1 MSRSY
6 AYNPVPTR
14 VWSRVQN
21 RCTFVDSSNNSY
33 YQSVFIPLPAIP
45 FTQQPMPLAE
55 ANYQDKLLYKGNIL
69 QYKGN
74 SSRLTKKQQYTQLA
88 KGFGPNRTKVFAT
101 QTQTY
106 TNPNTTGLQRVNYT
120 TYPFPNTLVGKPNNI
135 SGPFQYDVPNPNGC
149 LNLDGTP
156 STSLQDGGSLVC
168 GTLANPCTGELIKS
182 NNGSAAIC
190 NPASASDVPGTS
202 FLCWNK
208 RVQTWFPR
216 QRYIMPNSGTKWPEG
231 YKGFVSAIQNNSPI
245 LTASATCSQIT
256 LNWIPPKVCASIAV
270 TGYNIYVNNSL
281 YASVSSQTTSYEFL
295 EPVGSYVIYI
305 VAIFNAGTPTFSN
318 SIKVLIT
325 PGARVISD
333 LNVNTTSYNNLG
345 YSGLIVETTLPPSTT
360 GTSAGTAVFTLC
372 AEVDNVS
379 LLIVGGGGGGSSGY
393 NLAQPPKFNSGG
405 AGGGG
410 GGITYVTG
418 LNTPTNVDITIA
430 VGAGGAIRPCNEG
443 QGESAGYPGVAS
455 SVSIPSASLTSGGG
469 GPGYGV
475 GAVTLG
481 GGFGGSATKT
491 GISGGTDNGYGG
503 GGGGGAYVE
512 TPTANAAKFGPG
524 GTGYTANGS
533 NGTAGGI
540 IVAGNGG
547 AQFITSITPGF
558 QATPILISGGGGGG
572 GSTLGGLAGHGSGGT
587 GNAAPTATGQ
597 SASNYGSGGGGGSL
611 GFCGGTGGSGIVI
624 VWWPN

>member
-1 MSRSY
+1 
-6 AYNPVPTR
+6 
-14 VWSRVQN
+14 
-21 RCTFVDSSNNSY
+21 
-33 YQSVFIPLPAIP
+33 
-45 FTQQPMPLAE
+45 MPLAE
-55 ANYQDKLLYKGNIL
+55 ANYQDRLLYKGNIL

-120 TYPFPNTLVGKPNNI
+120 TYPFPNNLVGKPNNI

-149 LNLDGTP
+149 LNPDGTP
-156 STSLQDGGSLVC
+156 STALQDGGSLVC
-168 GTLANPCTGELIKS
+168 GTYANPCTGELIKA

-202 FLCWNK
+202 FLCWN
-208 RVQTWFPR
+208 RQVQTWFPR
-216 QRYIMPNSGTKWPEG
+216 QRYVMNNSGTKWPEG
-231 YKGFVSAIQNNSPI
+231 YKGFVSAIKISRPI
-245 LTASATCSQIT
+245 LSASARCSQI
-256 LNWIPPKVCASIAV
+256 LLSWVQPYACGVI
-270 TGYNIYVNNSL
+270 TGYDIYVNARL
-281 YASVSSQTTSYEFL
+281 YTTVPPQTTSYEFI
-295 EPVGSYVIYI
+295 EPVGSYTIYI
-305 VAIFNAGTPTFSN
+305 SATFNVGIPVLSN
-318 SIKVLIT
+318 SINILIT
-325 PGARVISD
+325 PGARLISD
-333 LNVNTTSYNNLG
+333 QNITATSYNNLG
-345 YSGLIVETTLPPSTT
+345 YSGFIIKTTLPPSTT

-393 NLAQPPKFNSGG
+393 NGGEFPNSGG

-418 LNTPTNVDITIA
+418 LTTPTNVDITIA
-430 VGAGGAIRPCNEG
+430 VGTGGSIRACNQG
-443 QGESAGYPGVAS
+443 QGASAGYPGVAS

-475 GAVTLG
+475 GATSIG
-481 GGFGGSATKT
+481 GGFGGSATTT
-491 GISGGTDNGYGG
+491 GSSGGTDNGYGG
-503 GGGGGAYVE
+503 GGGGGAYA
-512 TPTANAAKFGPG
+512 ANANANASKFGIG
-524 GTGYTANGS
+524 GTGYTVNGN
-533 NGTAGGI
+533 NGTAGGT

-558 QATPILISGGGGGG
+558 QATPIIISGGGGGG

-611 GFCGGTGGSGIVI
+611 GSCGGTGGSGVVMI
-624 VWWPN
+624 WWPN

>member
-1 MSRSY
+1 MSNSY
-6 AYNPVPTR
+6 NYNPIPPR
-14 VWSRVQN
+14 VWSRVQD
-21 RCTFVDSSNNSY
+21 RCTYVDSSNNAY

-55 ANYQDKLLYKGNIL
+55 ANYQNKLLYKGNIL

-74 SSRLTKKQQYTQLA
+74 SSQLTKKQKYTQLA
-88 KGFGPNRTKVFAT
+88 KGFGPSRTKVFAT

-120 TYPFPNTLVGKPNNI
+120 TFPFPNTLVGKPNNI
-135 SGPFQYDVPNPNGC
+135 SGPFQYAVPNPNGC
-149 LNLDGTP
+149 LNPDGTP
-156 STSLQDGGSLVC
+156 STAVQDGGTLVC
-168 GTLANPCTGELIKS
+168 GTLANPCTGELIKA

-202 FLCWNK
+202 FLCWNR

-216 QRYIMPNSGTKWPEG
+216 QRYVMNNSGTKWPEG

-245 LTASATCSQIT
+245 LTASATCSEIM

-270 TGYNIYVNNSL
+270 TGYNIYVNNSF
-281 YASVSSQTTSYEFL
+281 YASVSPQTTSYEFL

-305 VAIFNAGTPTFSN
+305 EATFNAGTPTFSN
-318 SIKVLIT
+318 IIKILIT
-325 PGARVISD
+325 PGARVISEA
-333 LNVNTTSYNNLG
+333 NIKATSYNNLG
-345 YSGLIVETTLPPSTT
+345 YSGLIIETTLPPSTT

-410 GGITYVTG
+410 GGVTYVTG
-418 LNTPTNVDITIA
+418 LNTPTNVDITIK
-430 VGAGGAIRPCNEG
+430 VGAGGGIRACNEG
-443 QGESAGYPGVAS
+443 QGEAAGYPGVAS
-455 SVSIPSASLTSGGG
+455 SVSIPSTSLTSGGG

-475 GAVTLG
+475 GSVSLG
-481 GGFGGSATKT
+481 GGFGGSATTT
-491 GISGGTDNGYGG
+491 GSSGGTDNGYGG
-503 GGGGGAYVE
+503 GGGGGAYA
-512 TPTANAAKFGPG
+512 PNAGANASNFGPG

-533 NGTAGGI
+533 NGTVGGTV
-540 IVAGNGG
+540 VAGNGG

-611 GFCGGTGGSGIVI
+611 GSCGGTGGSGVFMI
-624 VWWPN
+624 WWPN

>member
-1 MSRSY
+1 MSRAY

-21 RCTFVDSSNNSY
+21 RCTFVDSSNNAY

-45 FTQQPMPLAE
+45 FTQQPMTLAE
-55 ANYQDKLLYKGNIL
+55 ADYQDKLLYKGNIL

-74 SSRLTKKQQYTQLA
+74 SSQLTKKQKYTQLA
-88 KGFGPNRTKVFAT
+88 KGLGPSRTKVFAT

-106 TNPNTTGLQRVNYT
+106 TNPNTTGLQRVNFT
-120 TYPFPNTLVGKPNNI
+120 TYPFPNDLVGKPNNI

-149 LNLDGTP
+149 LNPDGTP

-168 GTLANPCTGELIKS
+168 GTLANPCTGELIKA

-202 FLCWNK
+202 FLCWNR

-216 QRYIMPNSGTKWPEG
+216 QRYVMPNSGTKWPEG
-231 YKGFVSAIQNNSPI
+231 YKGLVSAIRNSPPI
-245 LTASATCSQIT
+245 LTASARCSQI
-256 LNWIPPKVCASIAV
+256 LLSWVPPYACAVI
-270 TGYNIYVNNSL
+270 TGYNIYVNGQL
-281 YASVSSQTTSYEFL
+281 YATVSSQTTSYEFL
-295 EPVGSYVIYI
+295 EPVGSYTIYI
-305 VAIFNAGTPTFSN
+305 AATFNVGIPVLSN
-318 SIKVLIT
+318 SIKILIT
-325 PGARVISD
+325 PGARIISETS
-333 LNVNTTSYNNLG
+333 VTATSYDNLG
-345 YSGLIVETTLPPSTT
+345 YSGLIIETTLPPSTT

-393 NLAQPPKFNSGG
+393 FLANPPNFNSGG
-405 AGGGG
+405 AGAGGG
-410 GGITYVTG
+410 GVTYVTG
-418 LNTPTNVDITIA
+418 LSTPTNVDINIA
-430 VGAGGAIRPCNEG
+430 VGAGGAIRGCNQG
-443 QGESAGYPGVAS
+443 QGASAGYPGVAS

-475 GAVTLG
+475 GSTSIG
-481 GGFGGSATKT
+481 GGFGGSATTT
-491 GISGGTDNGYGG
+491 GSSGGTDNGYGG
-503 GGGGGAYVE
+503 GGGGGAYAV
-512 TPTANAAKFGPG
+512 TANANASKFGPG
-524 GTGYTANGS
+524 GTGYTANGN
-533 NGTAGGI
+533 NGTAGGTV
-540 IVAGNGG
+540 VAGNGG

-572 GSTLGGLAGHGSGGT
+572 GSTLGGLAGNGSGGT

-597 SASNYGSGGGGGSL
+597 SASNYGGGGGGGSL
-611 GFCGGTGGSGIVI
+611 GSCGGTGGSGVVMI
-624 VWWPN
+624 WWPN